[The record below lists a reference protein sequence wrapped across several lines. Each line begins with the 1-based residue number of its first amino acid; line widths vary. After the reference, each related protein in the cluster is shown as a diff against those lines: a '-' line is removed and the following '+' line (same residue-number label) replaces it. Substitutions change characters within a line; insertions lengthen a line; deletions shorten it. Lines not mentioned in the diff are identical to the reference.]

1 MNAAYFEGRVSCK
14 WFSGKLEGGF
24 RAIAC
29 KILFFSRK
37 FNILKE
43 KFTGLNY
50 IMMFLFFYFFSF
62 RRDFLMSSL
71 YSSYVFTS
79 ESVSEGHPDKVCD
92 QIADTILDSCL
103 AVDSESR
110 VACEVL
116 ATTNFILLA
125 GEITSLAG
133 LDYAAIAR
141 QVVGAIGYDRPGLG
155 FSAEDAEVVI
165 KIHEQ
170 SPDIYLGVNAATS
183 QTGEQG
189 AGDQG
194 MMFGFAC
201 SDTDCL
207 MPAPLYYSHRIMQR
221 LAELRRQEPV
231 RCSFLR
237 PDAKAQVS
245 LWYENGCPVAVRNLV
260 VSHQHTPEMDMK
272 QLRALVAE
280 VVHEVIPAELLK
292 NLCPE
297 NYLINPTGRFEIGG
311 PHGDTGVTGRKI
323 IVDSYGGMGRHGG
336 GAFSGK
342 DPSKVD
348 RCATYMGRYAAKNI
362 VAAGLAKTCEI
373 QVAYAIGVA
382 KPVSINVNTFG
393 TGSYEDQ
400 RLAEILEQGAIFDF
414 RPARIIETLG
424 LKKPAGWSYRQT
436 SVYGHFG
443 KPQFPWE
450 KTDQTEAL
458 LAAVKKSSCA

>member
-1 MNAAYFEGRVSCK
+1 
-14 WFSGKLEGGF
+14 
-24 RAIAC
+24 
-29 KILFFSRK
+29 
-37 FNILKE
+37 
-43 KFTGLNY
+43 
-50 IMMFLFFYFFSF
+50 
-62 RRDFLMSSL
+62 
-71 YSSYVFTS
+71 
-79 ESVSEGHPDKVCD
+79 
-92 QIADTILDSCL
+92 TILDSCL

>member
-1 MNAAYFEGRVSCK
+1 
-14 WFSGKLEGGF
+14 
-24 RAIAC
+24 
-29 KILFFSRK
+29 
-37 FNILKE
+37 
-43 KFTGLNY
+43 
-50 IMMFLFFYFFSF
+50 
-62 RRDFLMSSL
+62 MSSVQ
-71 YSSYVFTS
+71 SSYVFTS

-92 QIADTILDSCL
+92 QIADTVLDSCL
-103 AVDSESR
+103 LKDSESR

-125 GEITSLAG
+125 GEVSSQAS
-133 LDYAAIAR
+133 LDYDRIAR
-141 QVVGAIGYDRPGLG
+141 QVVREIGYDRPGLG
-155 FSAEDAEVVI
+155 FSADAAEVVI

-170 SPDIYLGVNAATS
+170 SEDIYLGVNSATS

-221 LAELRRQEPV
+221 LAELRHQEPE
-231 RCSFLR
+231 RCAFLR

-245 LWYENGCPVAVRNLV
+245 LWYEAGKPVAVRNLV
-260 VSHQHTPEMDMK
+260 VSHQHTPEMEMK
-272 QLRALVAE
+272 QLRSLVAE
-280 VVHEVIPAELLK
+280 VVHEVIPVSLL
-292 NLCPE
+292 NGLAPE
-297 NYLINPTGRFEIGG
+297 DYLINPTGRFEIGG

-348 RCATYMGRYAAKNI
+348 RSATYMGRYAAKNI

-373 QVAYAIGVA
+373 QVAYAIGLA
-382 KPVSINVNTFG
+382 RPVSIHVNTFG
-393 TGSYEDQ
+393 TGVCEDQ
-400 RLAEILEQGAIFDF
+400 RLADILEKGVIFDF
-414 RPARIIETLG
+414 RPARIIEALC

-443 KPQFPWE
+443 KAQFPWE
-450 KTDQTEAL
+450 KTDRTEAL
-458 LAAVKKSSCA
+458 LDAVRKTVCTC

>member
-1 MNAAYFEGRVSCK
+1 
-14 WFSGKLEGGF
+14 
-24 RAIAC
+24 
-29 KILFFSRK
+29 
-37 FNILKE
+37 
-43 KFTGLNY
+43 
-50 IMMFLFFYFFSF
+50 
-62 RRDFLMSSL
+62 MSSVH
-71 YSSYVFTS
+71 SSYVFTS

-92 QIADTILDSCL
+92 QIADTVLDSCL
-103 AVDSESR
+103 VKDSESR

-116 ATTNFILLA
+116 VTTNFILLA
-125 GEITSLAG
+125 GEVSSQAS
-133 LDYAAIAR
+133 LDYAGIAR
-141 QVVGAIGYDRPGLG
+141 QVARDIGYDRPGLG
-155 FSAEDAEVVI
+155 FSGDDAEVVV

-221 LAELRRQEPV
+221 LAELRHQEPE

-245 LWYENGCPVAVRNLV
+245 LWYEGGKPVAVRNLV
-260 VSHQHTPEMDMK
+260 VSHQHTPEMEMK
-272 QLRALVAE
+272 QLRSLVAE
-280 VVHEVIPAELLK
+280 VVLEVIPAGLLK
-292 NLCPE
+292 GLSPE
-297 NYLINPTGRFEIGG
+297 DYLINPTGRFEIGG

-348 RCATYMGRYAAKNI
+348 RSATYMGRYAAKNI

-393 TGSYEDQ
+393 TGVCEDQ
-400 RLAEILEQGAIFDF
+400 RLANILEQGVIFDF
-414 RPARIIETLG
+414 RPARIIEALG
-424 LKKPAGWSYRQT
+424 LKKPAGWNYRQT
-436 SVYGHFG
+436 SIYGHFG
-443 KPQFPWE
+443 KAQFPWE
-450 KTDQTEAL
+450 KTDRVEAL
-458 LAAVKKSSCA
+458 LDAVRKTACTC